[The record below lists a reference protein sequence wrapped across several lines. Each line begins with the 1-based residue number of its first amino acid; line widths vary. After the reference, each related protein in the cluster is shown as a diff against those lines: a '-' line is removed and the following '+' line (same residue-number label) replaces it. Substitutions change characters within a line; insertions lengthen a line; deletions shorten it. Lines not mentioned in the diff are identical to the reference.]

1 MFLSRASILLAEKEQ
16 RERRKIT
23 QQEVADATRLTRA
36 TISAWMGH
44 GGMAR
49 LDATAARAL
58 CNYFGVTLDRLV
70 VFEDDLE
77 GGGTGDGLRAGR
89 GDGAGRTA

>member
-16 RERRKIT
+16 RERRRIT
-23 QQEVADATRLTRA
+23 QQEVADATKLTRA

-58 CNYFGVTLDRLV
+58 CNYFGVTIDELV
-70 VFEDDLE
+70 VFEDDL
-77 GGGTGDGLRAGR
+77 GKVAALATG
-89 GDGAGRTA
+89 

>member
-1 MFLSRASILLAEKEQ
+1 MFISRASILLAEKEN

-23 QQEVADATRLTRA
+23 QQEVADATNLTRA

-58 CNYFGVTLDRLV
+58 CKYFGVPINELV
-70 VFEDDLE
+70 VFEDDPA
-77 GGGTGDGLRAGR
+77 GQRA
-89 GDGAGRTA
+89 ALATT